1 MAGPGKERTG
11 EKHPSRTR
19 RCLNLIE
26 RTEILTMEL
35 PGRPAITA
43 SPFDSCGFETPEQ
56 CESRRRQ
63 RNDAK
68 RIRDQKRALTES
80 LKTDAIDVL
89 GVLFRLP

>member
-26 RTEILTMEL
+26 RIEILTMEL

-43 SPFDSCGFETPEQ
+43 SPFDGCGIKTPEQ
-56 CESRRRQ
+56 VESERRRTS
-63 RNDAK
+63 DVE
-68 RIRDQKRALTES
+68 RIRVQRRALTES
-80 LKTDAIDVL
+80 LKTNAIDIL
-89 GVLFRLP
+89 GVPFRLP